1 MMKAQG
7 EKIRS
12 WDEVNGQDEK
22 KAPPDQSPSEAM
34 EGPMRAYGQENYL
47 KAAEELSEDDYNSID
62 GILNNGDRRETDPIL
77 NNGDRRET
85 DPSREDTRAK
95 PEAQK
100 AEAERESVME
110 KIREHEERIRSYAP
124 DQVRFRKD
132 AFCPDRE
139 LC

>member
-22 KAPPDQSPSEAM
+22 TAQPDQSPSEAM
-34 EGPMRAYGQENYL
+34 EGQMRAYGQENYL

-62 GILNNGDRRETDPIL
+62 GILNNGDRRETDP
-77 NNGDRRET
+77 
-85 DPSREDTRAK
+85 SREDTRTK
-95 PEAQK
+95 PEDQK
-100 AEAERESVME
+100 TEAERESGME

-124 DQVRFRKD
+124 DQVSFRKD
-132 AFCPDRE
+132 ALCPDRE

>member
-1 MMKAQG
+1 MMIRGQI
-7 EKIRS
+7 KING
-12 WDEVNGQDEK
+12 WDEVRGITSVQEDFGTIAEQM
-22 KAPPDQSPSEAM
+22 AADQAKTQGIQP
-34 EGPMRAYGQENYL
+34 GQEYMKN
-47 KAAEELSEDDYNSID
+47 AEMQMEDDYNSID
-62 GILNNGDRRETDPIL
+62 GIL

-95 PEAQK
+95 PEDQK

-110 KIREHEERIRSYAP
+110 KIREHEERIRSSAP

-132 AFCPDRE
+132 ALCSDRE

>member
-22 KAPPDQSPSEAM
+22 TAPPDQSPPEAM

-62 GILNNGDRRETDPIL
+62 GILNNGDRRETDP
-77 NNGDRRET
+77 
-85 DPSREDTRAK
+85 SREDTRAK
-95 PEAQK
+95 SEAQK

-132 AFCPDRE
+132 ALCPDRE
-139 LC
+139 HC